1 MIQFTYIKLQWNS
14 NSSTLSYTQSYN
26 GSQTVLRCLTRR
38 VTFMTC
44 RLVFVTCRLMFMSR
58 SLVFVTRRLV
68 FFKCRLT
75 FMFLRIIF
83 VTRRLVF
90 FKCRLTFMFLRIIFV
105 TRRVQKCSF
114 IKFSKC
120 LIFVSSSQSP
130 TGMLHWSTM
139 IHKGKKLFAW

>member
-58 SLVFVTRRLV
+58 SLVFVT
-68 FFKCRLT
+68 C
-75 FMFLRIIF
+75 
-83 VTRRLVF
+83 RLVF

>member
-75 FMFLRIIF
+75 FMFLRI
-83 VTRRLVF
+83 V
-90 FKCRLTFMFLRIIFV
+90 FV
-105 TRRVQKCSF
+105 TRRVQKCSV

-139 IHKGKKLFAW
+139 IHKGRKLFAW

>member
-58 SLVFVTRRLV
+58 SLVIVTRRLV

-75 FMFLRIIF
+75 FMFLRI
-83 VTRRLVF
+83 V
-90 FKCRLTFMFLRIIFV
+90 FV

-139 IHKGKKLFAW
+139 IHKGRKLFAW

>member
-44 RLVFVTCRLMFMSR
+44 RLVFVTCRLMFMFR
-58 SLVFVTRRLV
+58 SLVFITSRLV
-68 FFKCRLT
+68 FFKCRLP
-75 FMFLRIIF
+75 FMFLRI
-83 VTRRLVF
+83 V
-90 FKCRLTFMFLRIIFV
+90 FV

-139 IHKGKKLFAW
+139 IHKGRKLFAW

>member
-58 SLVFVTRRLV
+58 SLVFVTHRLV

-75 FMFLRIIF
+75 FMFLRI
-83 VTRRLVF
+83 V
-90 FKCRLTFMFLRIIFV
+90 FV

-130 TGMLHWSTM
+130 TGMLHSSTM
-139 IHKGKKLFAW
+139 IHKGRKLFAW

>member
-26 GSQTVLRCLTRR
+26 GSQTVLRCLTCR

-68 FFKCRLT
+68 FFKCRLM
-75 FMFLRIIF
+75 FMFLRI
-83 VTRRLVF
+83 V
-90 FKCRLTFMFLRIIFV
+90 FV

-139 IHKGKKLFAW
+139 IHKGRKLFAW

>member
-75 FMFLRIIF
+75 S
-83 VTRRLVF
+83 
-90 FKCRLTFMFLRIIFV
+90 MFLRIIFV

>member
-14 NSSTLSYTQSYN
+14 NSSMLSSTQSYN

-75 FMFLRIIF
+75 FMFLRI
-83 VTRRLVF
+83 V
-90 FKCRLTFMFLRIIFV
+90 FV

-139 IHKGKKLFAW
+139 IHKGRKLFAW

>member
-14 NSSTLSYTQSYN
+14 NSSTLSDMQSYN

-75 FMFLRIIF
+75 FMFLRI
-83 VTRRLVF
+83 V
-90 FKCRLTFMFLRIIFV
+90 FV

-139 IHKGKKLFAW
+139 IHKGRKLFAW

>member
-83 VTRRLVF
+83 VTRR
-90 FKCRLTFMFLRIIFV
+90 
-105 TRRVQKCSF
+105 VQKCSF

-139 IHKGKKLFAW
+139 IHKRKKLFAW

>member
-68 FFKCRLT
+68 FFKCR
-75 FMFLRIIF
+75 F
-83 VTRRLVF
+83 
-90 FKCRLTFMFLRIIFV
+90 TFMFLRIIFV

>member
-58 SLVFVTRRLV
+58 SLVFITRRLV

-75 FMFLRIIF
+75 FMFLRI
-83 VTRRLVF
+83 V
-90 FKCRLTFMFLRIIFV
+90 FV

-139 IHKGKKLFAW
+139 IHKGRKLFAW

>member
-1 MIQFTYIKLQWNS
+1 MELKQ
-14 NSSTLSYTQSYN
+14 STLSYTQSYN

-58 SLVFVTRRLV
+58 SLVFVTRRLM
-68 FFKCRLT
+68 
-75 FMFLRIIF
+75 FMSRSLVF

-90 FKCRLTFMFLRIIFV
+90 FKCRLTFMFLRIVFV
-105 TRRVQKCSF
+105 SRRVQKCSF

-139 IHKGKKLFAW
+139 IHKGRKLFAW

>member
-83 VTRRLVF
+83 VTRR
-90 FKCRLTFMFLRIIFV
+90 
-105 TRRVQKCSF
+105 VQKCSF

-120 LIFVSSSQSP
+120 LIFVSSTQSP

-139 IHKGKKLFAW
+139 IHKGKNYLRGSFR

>member
-14 NSSTLSYTQSYN
+14 NSSTLSYMQSYN

-58 SLVFVTRRLV
+58 SLVFVTRRFV

-75 FMFLRIIF
+75 FMFLRI
-83 VTRRLVF
+83 V
-90 FKCRLTFMFLRIIFV
+90 FV

-139 IHKGKKLFAW
+139 IHKGRKLFAW

>member
-26 GSQTVLRCLTRR
+26 GSQTVLRCLTHR

-75 FMFLRIIF
+75 FMFLRI
-83 VTRRLVF
+83 V
-90 FKCRLTFMFLRIIFV
+90 FV

-139 IHKGKKLFAW
+139 IHKGRKLFAW

>member
-14 NSSTLSYTQSYN
+14 NSSMLSYTQSYN

-58 SLVFVTRRLV
+58 SL
-68 FFKCRLT
+68 
-75 FMFLRIIF
+75 IF

-90 FKCRLTFMFLRIIFV
+90 FKCRLTFMFLRIVFV

-139 IHKGKKLFAW
+139 IHKGRKLFAW

>member
-26 GSQTVLRCLTRR
+26 GSQTILRCLTRR

-58 SLVFVTRRLV
+58 SLVFVTHRLV

-75 FMFLRIIF
+75 FMFLRN
-83 VTRRLVF
+83 
-90 FKCRLTFMFLRIIFV
+90 IFV

>member
-1 MIQFTYIKLQWNS
+1 MIQFTYIKLQWIS

-44 RLVFVTCRLMFMSR
+44 RLVFVTCRLMFMSH

-75 FMFLRIIF
+75 FMSLRI
-83 VTRRLVF
+83 V
-90 FKCRLTFMFLRIIFV
+90 FV

-139 IHKGKKLFAW
+139 IHKGRKLFAW

>member
-44 RLVFVTCRLMFMSR
+44 RLVFVTCRLMFMSP
-58 SLVFVTRRLV
+58 SLVFITRRLV
-68 FFKCRLT
+68 FFKCRLP
-75 FMFLRIIF
+75 FMFLRI
-83 VTRRLVF
+83 V
-90 FKCRLTFMFLRIIFV
+90 FV

-139 IHKGKKLFAW
+139 IHKGRKLFAW

>member
-83 VTRRLVF
+83 VTRR
-90 FKCRLTFMFLRIIFV
+90 
-105 TRRVQKCSF
+105 VQKCSF

>member
-14 NSSTLSYTQSYN
+14 NSSMLSSTQSYN
-26 GSQTVLRCLTRR
+26 GSQTVLCCLTRR

-75 FMFLRIIF
+75 FMFLRI
-83 VTRRLVF
+83 V
-90 FKCRLTFMFLRIIFV
+90 FV

-139 IHKGKKLFAW
+139 IHKGRKLFAW